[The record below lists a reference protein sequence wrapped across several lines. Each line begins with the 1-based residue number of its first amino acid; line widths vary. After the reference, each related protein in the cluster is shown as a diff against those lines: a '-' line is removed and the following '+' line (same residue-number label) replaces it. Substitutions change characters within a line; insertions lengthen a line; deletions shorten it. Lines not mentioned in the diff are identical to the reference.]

1 MSHLLN
7 PVLEGAAAAKRG
19 VDRISA
25 DHRGLDGGDAS
36 GAVVDGGASN
46 KLIRTGVC
54 ILQQVQS
61 VLQVQRYS
69 PLMRG
74 EGQYL
79 RNQNDASANGPLPAH
94 FSAKTKKGKKK
105 IKSCAGGAETEPNVH
120 NIATC

>member
-1 MSHLLN
+1 MRRVRRSLVSHLLN
-7 PVLEGAAAAKRG
+7 PVLEGAAAVKRG

-25 DHRGLDGGDAS
+25 DHCGLEETHP
-36 GAVVDGGASN
+36 GAVVDGGALN

-79 RNQNDASANGPLPAH
+79 RNQSDASANGPLPAH
-94 FSAKTKKGKKK
+94 FSMKLKKK
-105 IKSCAGGAETEPNVH
+105 KKKLRRRSRDKA
-120 NIATC
+120 